1 MTFLMRNGLRQMVEA
16 ASGGQATV
24 VFSKRGQPIYLRRV
38 DKFRVEQMDPNLGTG
53 VHPAFI
59 VNGREIS
66 EFWVGI
72 YPGYVHEGEILSY
85 PGLAPSVLTYDSA
98 VAAARNTGPG
108 FHIITNAEW
117 AAIALY
123 AIHAI
128 GGGSDPVH
136 GPDPYG
142 VSTGNPKQYGR
153 RVDGKA
159 PGDTSSI
166 SFTIG
171 GSGPLQWR
179 HDQTEWGIADL
190 VQGIS
195 PGTLVGG
202 LLLRNGEIN
211 VIPNNDAALA
221 STDLSPSSPAWKAI
235 MPDGTLVAPGT
246 AGTLKYDIPPTASY
260 SNDNV
265 VHKLGVPYLRTQ
277 RKTPPWPE
285 EEHQDEAYTYAGL
298 SALQKDPGT
307 LSVPSLLHQLLLFP
321 HVTTLTRGAIL
332 VRPYGIRQVARGWEG
347 LSGLH
352 AGSLYPSAALL
363 RIAYIPV

>member
-1 MTFLMRNGLRQMVEA
+1 MIILMRNGLRQMVEA

-72 YPGYVHEGEILSY
+72 YPGHVYNGEILSY
-85 PGLAPSVLTYDSA
+85 PNLIPSQVLHNDA
-98 VAAARNTGPG
+98 IAAARNTGPG
-108 FHIITNAEW
+108 FHVITNAEW
-117 AAIALY
+117 SALALY
-123 AIHAI
+123 TIHAI
-128 GGGSDPVH
+128 GNGSDPVY

-153 RVDGKA
+153 RTDGKA
-159 PGDTSSI
+159 PGDTSST
-166 SFTIG
+166 SLTYG

-179 HDQTEWGIADL
+179 HDGTAWGIADL
-190 VQGIS
+190 EQAIF
-195 PGTLVGG
+195 GTSVIG
-202 LLLRNGEIN
+202 LILRNGEIN
-211 VIPNNDAALA
+211 IIPNNDAALA

-265 VHKLGVPYLRTQ
+265 VQDLGAPYLRTQ
-277 RKTPPWPE
+277 RQTPPWPE
-285 EEHQDEAYTYAGL
+285 EVDQDVAHTNAGL
-298 SALQKDPGT
+298 SALQKDSG
-307 LSVPSLLHQLLLFP
+307 LSVPNLLHQLLLFP
-321 HVTTLTRGAIL
+321 HVTTLTRGGIT
-332 VRPYGIRQVARGWEG
+332 VRPYGIRQVARGWGG

-352 AGSLYPSAALL
+352 AAYLHNAMAALL
-363 RIAYIPV
+363 RIAYIP